1 MIVQYRFLC
10 RPKKERLFPSSA
22 YHFYAWLLE
31 QLPDS
36 VAELL
41 HGDAF
46 HPISQYLYYDRAL
59 HHYVW
64 VLNVLDSELAI
75 QTDSVFAHTTSL
87 QIDEDLIDLELI
99 ERNAMQCA
107 AEFSHRLPDEAY
119 SQSFY
124 KITFLTPTAFK
135 VSGRYHI
142 FPSEKLIL
150 QSLSMQ
156 WNAAFQDYSVSDEDA
171 LTMLAQNIHIVD
183 YNLRTARYLLK
194 GKRIPAFSGELV
206 LQERLPA
213 PLKQVWDMLARFAPY
228 SGIGIKTTLGMGGIQ
243 ITLPKFVNAK

>member
-36 VAELL
+36 IAELL
-41 HGDAF
+41 HEDAF
-46 HPISQYLYYDRAL
+46 HPISQYLYFDHGL
-59 HHYVW
+59 HHYIW
-64 VLNVLDSELAI
+64 VLNVLDSEVAI
-75 QTDSVFAHTTSL
+75 QTDSVFAHTTTL

-99 ERNAMQCA
+99 ERYVMQSA

-119 SQSFY
+119 SQSYY

-171 LTMLAQNIHIVD
+171 LMMLEQTIRIVD
-183 YNLRTARYLLK
+183 YNLRSSRYQLK
-194 GKRIPAFSGELV
+194 GKRIPGFSGDV
-206 LQERLPA
+206 VIQERLSA
-213 PLKQVWDMLARFAPY
+213 PLKQVWDMLARFAPF

-243 ITLPKFVNAK
+243 IKLPDY